1 MTTTLEHLI
10 LERKRTLVLNE
21 TQAAEVKNRDKLDIY
36 MELVATREILEEEQP
51 SKRKKYTTQNLLQF
65 ESDVH
70 ENTKQ
75 SLMDSTKPGCNSL
88 VAAIAEGGINL
99 IEKMHKDFWSKV
111 WQAIVDDGS
120 SSEDENS

>member
-21 TQAAEVKNRDKLDIY
+21 TQAAEVKNRDKLDLY

-51 SKRKKYTTQNLLQF
+51 SKRKKYTTKNLLQF

-70 ENTKQ
+70 ENMKQ
-75 SLMDSTKPGCNSL
+75 SLMDSAKPGCNPM
-88 VAAIAEGGINL
+88 VADIAESGINL
-99 IEKMHKDFWSKV
+99 IDKMHKDFMSKV
-111 WQAIVDDGS
+111 WQAICDDLAE
-120 SSEDENS
+120 EDENS